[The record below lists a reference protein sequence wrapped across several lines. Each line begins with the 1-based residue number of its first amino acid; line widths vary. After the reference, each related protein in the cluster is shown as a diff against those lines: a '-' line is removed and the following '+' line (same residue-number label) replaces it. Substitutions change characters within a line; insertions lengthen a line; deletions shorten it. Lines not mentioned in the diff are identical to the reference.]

1 MTDCV
6 LKTNLVYM
14 ASPLRLAV
22 IRPRRL
28 DALRAFTQSLV
39 LPNSDELSLCYK
51 QVRKAHVDMT
61 RNDQFRRIASY
72 RSMWRRQGG
81 WLPAGRQAGCSKG
94 INTKCLV
101 PLISVINWCH
111 KDRSGEEVKKKY
123 FMMLGQ
129 METRQDFC
137 EEMCHIYNATYQLQV
152 GKIHQPG
159 RRGEQLVS
167 QQEELLGQGQRQSYP
182 ARLRRLLQQGPRH
195 VRRLSG
201 DDGHRDRQGQLRRLP
216 RREPRCAVEQL
227 QAPQNIIWM
236 LAPRRSRPR

>member
-1 MTDCV
+1 
-6 LKTNLVYM
+6 M

-159 RRGEQLVS
+159 MQRRFICCCIRRSRRTPLPLALVAICRCHKAFHAK
-167 QQEELLGQGQRQSYP
+167 GR
-182 ARLRRLLQQGPRH
+182 PRM
-195 VRRLSG
+195 
-201 DDGHRDRQGQLRRLP
+201 
-216 RREPRCAVEQL
+216 REPRLTQKRAT
-227 QAPQNIIWM
+227 
-236 LAPRRSRPR
+236 